1 MTGASP
7 SSASP
12 ASARGADIAS
22 WLAGFVRDIPDFP
35 QPGVTFKDI
44 TPLLGSGEAFA
55 AAVDALAGPF
65 SEQAIDL
72 VAGIEARGFMLA
84 APVARALGAGF
95 VPFRKVGK
103 LPGETRAQEYALEY
117 GTDHL
122 EVHADA
128 IAPGQRVLVVDDVIA
143 TGGTAA
149 AAAELVES
157 LGGEVV
163 SLAFLIELAFL
174 GGSSRLG
181 GRPHMALVTY
191 GAGDG

>member
-1 MTGASP
+1 MTEADAVSATGAGG
-7 SSASP
+7 SA
-12 ASARGADIAS
+12 
-22 WLAGFVRDIPDFP
+22 WLTGFVRDIPDFP

-55 AAVDALAGPF
+55 AAVDALAAPF
-65 SEQAIDL
+65 AGRSVDL

-84 APVARALGAGF
+84 APVARALRAGF

-103 LPGETRAQEYALEY
+103 LPGETRSQEYALEY

-149 AAAELVES
+149 AAAELVED

-163 SLAFLIELAFL
+163 SLAFLIELTFL
-174 GGSSRLG
+174 GGVARLG
-181 GRPHMALVTY
+181 GRPHLALISY
-191 GAGDG
+191 GSGDG

>member
-1 MTGASP
+1 VTASR
-7 SSASP
+7 
-12 ASARGADIAS
+12 SARAHPDELAA

-44 TPLLGSGEAFA
+44 TPLLGDAEAFA
-55 AAVDALAGPF
+55 AAVDALAAPYA
-65 SEQAIDL
+65 SQAIDL

-95 VPFRKVGK
+95 VPVRKVGK
-103 LPGETRAQEYALEY
+103 LPGETHSQEYALEY

-128 IAPGQRVLVVDDVIA
+128 IAAGQRVLVVDDVIA

-149 AAAELVES
+149 ATAELVER

-174 GGSSRLG
+174 AGTARLG
-181 GRPHMALVTY
+181 GRPHVALITF
-191 GAGDG
+191 GETPGG

>member
-1 MTGASP
+1 MTASR
-7 SSASP
+7 
-12 ASARGADIAS
+12 SARADADELAG

-55 AAVDALAGPF
+55 AAVDALAARF
-65 SEQAIDL
+65 SDQAIDL

-84 APVARALGAGF
+84 APVARTLGAGF

-149 AAAELVES
+149 ASAELVES

-174 GGSSRLG
+174 GGAARLG
-181 GRPHMALVTY
+181 DRAHVALITY
-191 GAGDG
+191 GEAGGG